1 MISIFKKYLPAVL
14 LGSMMSTS
22 VAVYAQDIEE
32 PLLADSLVQ
41 LAYRRV
47 AEADLL
53 GGSEK
58 INIKDLMEK
67 NHINDLNGT
76 TLKGYIPG
84 YNGGSLW
91 GADTDN
97 GGILVL
103 IDGVIRD
110 MNNIPPTEVESV
122 TFMKGAQAVV
132 LYGARAAKGAIFI
145 TTKRGEQG
153 DLRVKAHAST
163 GWAVAKRMPE
173 YLGATNY
180 MLMYNQAQSN
190 IPNGNANYYSDEQIY
205 YTATGANPFR
215 YPDVDLLSGDYVKH
229 TYNRT
234 DADVEISG
242 GNERARYYTN
252 ISYYRFGDY
261 LKAGEA
267 KHNYTDRFG
276 VRGNVDVKFSDYVT
290 GYVNTAAT
298 FYGARSA
305 IGNYW
310 EAVNTFRPNRVV
322 PFIPVDMINSNS
334 ADALQTV
341 MNSNNLMNGMFPG
354 GNAANTTNILGD
366 YFFGGYQKFISRQF
380 QFDAGLNIDLSKVA
394 KGLTF
399 GAMYAIDYATSYY
412 TKYQDEYATFV
423 PTWMSFNGKDEIVA
437 ITQEGLDKH
446 DGIQKVDNSASRQT
460 QHFSAQFDYTRTW
473 DALHNFHAM
482 LVGAGWQRSQS
493 GEYHKTSSAN
503 LGLGIDYNY
512 DHTYYAEFG
521 SALVHSAKLAPGHR
535 NGLSVSGTVG
545 VNFAN
550 IGSLKDNSNVNN
562 LMLSLSASS
571 LKQDMDIENYYMYT
585 ATYEDHGWYSWTSNG
600 QAAKAPTRGPN
611 EGLTFITRKEYS
623 ASVRGDFFNR
633 ALGVNASVLM
643 YDKDGMLIN
652 NSTKFPSFFSTY
664 YPDASFVPWLNYDA
678 NRTKGFDFGVTG
690 RKKFGEFELELGVN
704 GTYYKTK
711 ATKRDEVHNDAYQ
724 YAVGRDVDG
733 IWGYRCLGFF
743 ETDAEAAAVDQSAL
757 GSAHLGAG
765 DLKYEDVNGDGVV
778 NNQDRVFLGRG
789 GWYGDP
795 FTLGI
800 NLTAKYKGFTL
811 FVHCTGGYGAN
822 GLKSGTYYRPQEEC
836 KYSSEVLG
844 CWTPETAATAT
855 LPRLRADNAANN
867 NQDSDFWMY
876 SRDRFEIAK
885 VQLTYDFAS
894 HLFNGKVVKGVQ
906 LFLSAD
912 DLLMISKN
920 KKIMETNVGG
930 APQNRFYNFG
940 ATVSF

>member
-1 MISIFKKYLPAVL
+1 M
-14 LGSMMSTS
+14 
-22 VAVYAQDIEE
+22 
-32 PLLADSLVQ
+32 ADSLVQ
-41 LAYRRV
+41 LAYRQI

-58 INIKDLMEK
+58 INIRDLMDK

-84 YNGGSLW
+84 YNGNSLW

-97 GGILVL
+97 GGVLVL

-110 MNNIPPTEVESV
+110 LNNIPPTEVESI

-132 LYGARAAKGAIFI
+132 LYGARAAKGAIYI
-145 TTKRGEQG
+145 TTKRGKEG
-153 DLRVKAHAST
+153 DLRINAHAST

-173 YLGATNY
+173 YLGASDY
-180 MLMYNQAQSN
+180 MIFYNQAQAN
-190 IPNGNANYYSDEQIY
+190 AGGNPNYYSDELIY
-205 YTATGANPFR
+205 NTAAGVNPYR
-215 YPDVDLLSGDYVKH
+215 YPDLDLLSGDYVKH

-242 GNERARYYTN
+242 GNERAHFYTN
-252 ISYYRFGDY
+252 ISYYRLGDFV
-261 LKAGEA
+261 KAGEA

-310 EAVNTFRPNRVV
+310 EAVNTLRPNRVT
-322 PFIPVDMINSNS
+322 PFIPVDMINSS
-334 ADALQTV
+334 VTDALQLV
-341 MNSNNLMNGMFPG
+341 NNSNHIFNGMFPG
-354 GNAANTTNILGD
+354 GNAAHTTNILSD
-366 YFFGGYQKFISRQF
+366 FYFGGSQKFISRQF
-380 QFDAGLNIDLSKVA
+380 QFDAGVNIDLSKVA

-412 TKYQDEYATFV
+412 TNYTDSYATFV
-423 PTWMSFNGKDEIVA
+423 PTWQSFNGKDEIVGL
-437 ITQEGLDKH
+437 TQEGKDEH
-446 DGIQKVDNSASRQT
+446 TGIQNVENSASRQT

-473 DALHNFHAM
+473 DEMHNFHAM
-482 LVGAGWQRSQS
+482 LVAAGWQRSQS

-512 DHTYYAEFG
+512 GHRYFAEFG

-535 NGLSVSGTVG
+535 NGLSVSGTIG
-545 VNFAN
+545 WNIAN
-550 IGSLKDNSNVNN
+550 EEWFKDNDNVNN
-562 LMLSLSASS
+562 LMISLSASR
-571 LKQDMDIENYYMYT
+571 LKQDMDIENFYMYT
-585 ATYEDHGWYSWTSNG
+585 ANYNKNGWYSWTNNG
-600 QAAKAPTRGPN
+600 QAAMSPSRGAN
-611 EGLTFITRKEYS
+611 DDLTFITRKEFS
-623 ASVRGDFFNR
+623 ATLRGDFFNR
-633 ALGVNASVLM
+633 ALSVNASVFT

-652 NSTKFPSFFSTY
+652 NSTKFPTFFSTY
-664 YPDASFVPWLNYDA
+664 YPAASFVPWLNYDA

-690 RKKFGEFELELGVN
+690 RKKFGEVELELGVN

-711 ATKRDEVHNDAYQ
+711 ATKRDEVHSDAYQ
-724 YAVGRDVDG
+724 YAVGKDVDA
-733 IWGYRCLGFF
+733 IWGYHCLGFF
-743 ETDAEAAAVDQSAL
+743 NTDEEAAAADQSAL
-757 GSAHLGAG
+757 GSSSLKAG

-811 FVHCTGGYGAN
+811 FVHCTGGFGAN

-844 CWTPETAATAT
+844 CWTPETASTAT
-855 LPRLRADNAANN
+855 LPRLLSNAANNN

-894 HLFNGKVVKGVQ
+894 HLFAGKIVKGIQ
-906 LFLSAD
+906 LFVSAD

-920 KKIMETNVGG
+920 KKILETNVGG
-930 APQNRFYNFG
+930 APQYRFYNFG